1 MRIDDICLVV
11 ADIDRADAFYSGVV
25 GLEPRMRNVRFA
37 DFRLGDGARLAL
49 WEQWSIAETVG
60 AAYPAGAGMPFT
72 VTLELPA
79 EAGETFRDPD
89 GFTIIRRLPTTGE
102 NRLAAVSLTVTD
114 LARTAAFLGAL
125 GFGVAGSG
133 PDSMVFDAGALELT
147 IVQSGAPASAA
158 APALRSPAGGHVM
171 LAIELETGPE
181 VDALAAELVALGLV
195 ASGPPQ
201 VFEWGARSTY
211 FVDHDGY
218 IWEIYAWV
226 ETPR

>member
-11 ADIDRADAFYSGVV
+11 ADIDRADAFYSGEVA
-25 GLEPRMRNVRFA
+25 LEPRMRNVRFA

-49 WEQWSIAETVG
+49 WEEWSIAETVG
-60 AAYPAGAGMPFT
+60 AAYPTGSGMPFT
-72 VTLELPA
+72 VTLELPGA
-79 EAGETFRDPD
+79 ARDTLTDPD
-89 GFTIIRRLPTTGE
+89 GFTIIRKPSPTGQS
-102 NRLAAVSLTVTD
+102 RLAAATLAVTD
-114 LARTAAFLGAL
+114 LARSAAFLGAL
-125 GFGVAGSG
+125 GFAVTGTGA
-133 PDSMVFDAGALELT
+133 DSMTFGAGAVELT
-147 IVQSGAPASAA
+147 IVLHGGSGAPVAALASGG
-158 APALRSPAGGHVM
+158 AGGHVM

-181 VDALAAELVALGLV
+181 VDALAAELRALGLV